1 MILKYRLGVNML
13 WDPIYNMALD
23 AAGANFGLEIFP
35 ESHASIIGN
44 WNPNADEAMLYSN
57 LLNRLDMFMLFLVN
71 GKIIDEAVHI
81 SDLQSVKE
89 IQPNTPVVANTGV
102 KYETE
107 TEVLVESDVCIV
119 GSSLK
124 VKGDTWQ
131 LVDLAY
137 AKDFMKIVKNSR
149 GLP

>member
-1 MILKYRLGVNML
+1 ML
-13 WDPIYNMALD
+13 WYPIYNIALD
-23 AAGANFGLEIFP
+23 ADGANFGLEIFP

-44 WNPNADEAMLYSN
+44 WNPNADEA
-57 LLNRLDMFMLFLVN
+57 
-71 GKIIDEAVHI
+71 VHI

-89 IQPNTPVVANTGV
+89 IQPNTPVVANTDV

-137 AKDFMKIVKNSR
+137 AKNFMKIVKNSR